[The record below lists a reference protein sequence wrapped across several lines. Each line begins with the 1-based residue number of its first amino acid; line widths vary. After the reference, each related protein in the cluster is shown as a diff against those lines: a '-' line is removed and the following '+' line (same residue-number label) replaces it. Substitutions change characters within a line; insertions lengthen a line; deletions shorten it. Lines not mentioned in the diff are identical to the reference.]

1 MVPLLAPLQPSFLAR
16 DRVTAVGSVR
26 VLDCDAVHRLA
37 SFRTTVCAPPARP
50 VKVTG
55 EVAEVNEP
63 PSIWIVWGPVP
74 PEKVAVIVPL
84 PAPLQVRSVLAS
96 DKESAAGAV

>member
-1 MVPLLAPLQPSFLAR
+1 MPPSSESWSVPVPPENVAVMVPSLAPLQPSCLAR
-16 DRVTAVGSVR
+16 DRGTAVGSVR

-55 EVAEVNEP
+55 EVAEANEP
-63 PSIWIVWGPVP
+63 LSI
-74 PEKVAVIVPL
+74 
-84 PAPLQVRSVLAS
+84 
-96 DKESAAGAV
+96 